1 MSDFDPSKYMIRIPR
16 RKKLPDGRWV
26 DEPGPEYLPVAAR
39 IAWFRAE
46 HPLGSINT
54 TAEVD
59 SVHAVTRCEVRDED
73 GRLLAGDVGLCTAEQ
88 WKRYAEKASTTAIG
102 RALAAAGYGTLQA
115 GEDFA
120 EDDHLADTPREPEKP
135 HPARIEQPRPM
146 AQAQAVAAAVDGKAQ
161 RDPNGDEARRRFM
174 ATAIDRGYHDEERRI
189 DLDRVRDLFGVERE
203 QGAMAAWKRKQQLTW
218 DQMAD
223 RLVALDDARREGQ
236 QPSLDGMPAVERE
249 RPEAAAGAH

>member
-1 MSDFDPSKYMIRIPR
+1 MSEFDPGKYMIKIPR
-16 RKKLPDGRWV
+16 RKKLPNGQWV

-46 HPLGSINT
+46 HPRGSINT

-59 SVHAVTRCEVRDED
+59 SVHAVTRCEIRDEE

-120 EDDHLADTPREPEKP
+120 EDDHLADSPRETEPEKRP
-135 HPARIEQPRPM
+135 PTRIEQPKPM
-146 AQAQAVAAAVDGKAQ
+146 QQRVAVQAAVKATT
-161 RDPNGDEARRRFM
+161 DDLN
-174 ATAIDRGYHDEERRI
+174 DRN
-189 DLDRVRDLFGVERE
+189 
-203 QGAMAAWKRKQQLTW
+203 AMAAFWAKANEMKIGREAVHQAFGLG
-218 DQMAD
+218 AD
-223 RLVALDDARREGQ
+223 RGALLEYLQSEQKGWRWALQELQRHLANRPP
-236 QPSLDGMPAVERE
+236 QPALDGMPEPARQHGDPVDAR
-249 RPEAAAGAH
+249 R